1 MSVQASGHGPIA
13 ARPMDAL
20 DGNAIAGMLYDAFG
34 AEMTAATGVC
44 AHCGA
49 ARQLAELRVYLRAPG
64 VVVRCTSCANVV
76 MVLVEIRGMTCVDLG
91 GLARL
96 ERA

>member
-1 MSVQASGHGPIA
+1 
-13 ARPMDAL
+13 MDAL
-20 DGNAIAGMLYDAFG
+20 DGNAIAGTLYDVFG

-49 ARQLAELRVYLRAPG
+49 IRQLAELRVYVRAPG
-64 VVVRCTSCANVV
+64 TVVRCRSCLDVV
-76 MVLVEIRGMTCVDLG
+76 MVLVEIRGMTCVDLS

-96 ERA
+96 EPA